1 MKLDFN
7 PLENSLFAQPKE
19 EAFITI
25 VECFDKIKREIGFN
39 KMAYDSHLKSLVETC
54 ILGALL
60 LPYELS
66 ADYVK
71 NGDEH
76 IIELTALL
84 NDVLITRHKFH

>member
-7 PLENSLFAQPKE
+7 PLENSLFTQSKE

-25 VECFDKIKREIGFN
+25 VECFDKIKCEIGFN
-39 KMAYDSHLKSLVETC
+39 KMAYDSHIKQLVEFL

-60 LPYELS
+60 LPYELT

-76 IIELTALL
+76 INELTALL
-84 NDVLITRHKFH
+84 VNILDYRHKFH

>member
-39 KMAYDSHLKSLVETC
+39 KMAYDSHLKSLV
-54 ILGALL
+54 
-60 LPYELS
+60 
-66 ADYVK
+66 
-71 NGDEH
+71 
-76 IIELTALL
+76 
-84 NDVLITRHKFH
+84 